1 MSGEMTP
8 LQRELEDIFN
18 QLGLPPLS
26 VLEELAGR
34 WDELAGPP
42 WEGVS
47 FPLVIRHGELTV
59 QSREAALVRVLAFSA
74 NQLQARLERHFGPGV
89 VRSVKVAAPPRRT
102 SSLND
107 KNPGQTG
114 FSSAPKSA
122 SAADGKP
129 WVNRGTRLE

>member
-1 MSGEMTP
+1 MSGELTP
-8 LQRELEDIFN
+8 LQRDLEDIFT
-18 QLGLPPLS
+18 QLGLAPLS

-47 FPLVIRHGELTV
+47 FPLIIRHGELTV

-89 VRSVKVAAPPRRT
+89 VRSVKVAAPPRRP
-102 SSLND
+102 SSPD
-107 KNPGQTG
+107 GKNPGQTG
-114 FSSAPKSA
+114 FSSTPKSS
-122 SAADGKP
+122 SAADGKA